1 MCEVLPIYG
10 FDERSNLVKRGNL
23 DLSFLKIVSNI
34 GEFSNLTI
42 KREPCEPIKSFR
54 IVIDNDA
61 IRQIDMR
68 GIKTDKNT
76 KKDIEEGKYIAIL
89 NTAVLSENL
98 MEIGNIHPLSNAY
111 SKIPINI
118 NAETSYKLELII
130 VFKDR
135 SEQRLFIS
143 YEWEKERWRT
153 WFSESESKQKKV
165 YVGIDIKNNDYGNRT
180 VLKFEKFS
188 NKN

>member
-10 FDERSNLVKRGNL
+10 FDERNNLVKRGNL

-34 GEFSNLTI
+34 EISNLTI
-42 KREPCEPIKSFR
+42 KSEPCEPIKSFR

-61 IRQIDMR
+61 IQQIDIR

-76 KKDIEEGKYIAIL
+76 KKDIIEGKYIAVI
-89 NTAVLSENL
+89 NTAVLPENL
-98 MEIGNIHPLSNAY
+98 MEIGNIHPLTNAY

-130 VFKDR
+130 VFKDKT
-135 SEQRLFIS
+135 EQKLYIS

-153 WFSESESKQKKV
+153 WFSESDNKQKKV
-165 YVGIDIKNNDYGNRT
+165 YVGIDIKNNDYGKRK
-180 VLKFEKFS
+180 VLKLEKF
-188 NKN
+188 